1 MMIVV
6 EFAKELGDAR
16 SIVLGL
22 SIVLFVVFLPKG
34 IAGGVGGLLIQL
46 LKHLGAEVIATA
58 SRESSIDW
66 CRQIGLGQYFWQHDW
81 GSRGQIHP
89 RANIHQVA
97 KWQTTIDGVVCD
109 INDVYTLDFGQWWP
123 VDPITLATGSLA

>member
-34 IAGGVGGLLIQL
+34 IAGGVGGLRAIISRPA
-46 LKHLGAEVIATA
+46 GRNRSTTAT
-58 SRESSIDW
+58 DT
-66 CRQIGLGQYFWQHDW
+66 
-81 GSRGQIHP
+81 
-89 RANIHQVA
+89 HQ
-97 KWQTTIDGVVCD
+97 
-109 INDVYTLDFGQWWP
+109 
-123 VDPITLATGSLA
+123 